1 MRLLRPGREGE
12 GGRSG
17 VLSAVRPPGW
27 RGRRRLERNGM
38 VERRVLPTSPVG
50 VEYSLTSLGESLRE
64 PFAHLYDWTVANAS
78 EIQARQRDYD
88 QRAPR

>member
-1 MRLLRPGREGE
+1 M
-12 GGRSG
+12 
-17 VLSAVRPPGW
+17 LSAVRPPGW